1 MHHSSATHIKAWW
14 GGGVLGRWGV
24 GALGRWGVGVD
35 GQANGTVHKPFSPR
49 SEATASL
56 EIPDQAAEPAPW

>member
-1 MHHSSATHIKAWW
+1 MTQSTQRHMHHSSATHVKAWW
-14 GGGVLGRWGV
+14 GIGVLGCWGV
-24 GALGRWGVGVD
+24 GAD

-56 EIPDQAAEPAPW
+56 EIPEQAAEPAPW